1 MATCVQPAATS
12 QSSNSS
18 SAAGVVANVRTAA
31 RAGPLAS
38 DTSRQ
43 ACTSFWCTALPQQRG
58 CSTTSGSCVS
68 MAPPFLADGQRAC
81 LLRKILVYVLW
92 AQPRVPSDTRVS
104 LPYGLAAPR
113 GPDLLG
119 LQPSPPR
126 AYRSGPWGRCTAP
139 TAPFHGHGRP
149 AGAWRS
155 AMTLP

>member
-12 QSSNSS
+12 QSSSSS
-18 SAAGVVANVRTAA
+18 SASVVVANVRTSA

-43 ACTSFWCTALPQQRG
+43 ACTSFWCTSRPQQRG
-58 CSTTSGSCVS
+58 CSTTIGSCVS
-68 MAPPFLADGQRAC
+68 IAPLLLLLADGQRAC
-81 LLRKILVYVLW
+81 LLRKILVDVLW

-119 LQPSPPR
+119 LPPSTPR
-126 AYRSGPWGRCTAP
+126 AYRSGPWKRRAAP
-139 TAPFHGHGRP
+139 TAPVSWPRAPRRGMG
-149 AGAWRS
+149 
-155 AMTLP
+155 